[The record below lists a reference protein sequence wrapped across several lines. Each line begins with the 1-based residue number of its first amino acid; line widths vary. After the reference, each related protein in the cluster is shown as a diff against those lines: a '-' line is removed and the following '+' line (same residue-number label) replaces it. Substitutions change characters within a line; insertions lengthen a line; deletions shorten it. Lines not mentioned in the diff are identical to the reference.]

1 MNLLIS
7 ANDEDKAYNG
17 QFDRLEGLSVLGIE
31 HSKNNM
37 VGRGALLEPSGI
49 PPPTRPPPSGFELT
63 VSGTHPPMPRRAVA
77 RLKEPRAR

>member
-1 MNLLIS
+1 M
-7 ANDEDKAYNG
+7 ARR
-17 QFDRLEGLSVLGIE
+17 QVDRLEGLSVLGIE

-49 PPPTRPPPSGFELT
+49 PPPTRPPPSCFELT

-77 RLKEPRAR
+77 RLIQEPRAR